1 MLLMNWGPDFPDPD
15 GNGTPFANY
24 EAQSLAWRNSWN
36 DATAIDLSRRAAVE
50 LDPAKR
56 VALYGELVD
65 YVQNNGPYAMLYQ
78 PTRVY
83 GRAQQRPGLHLR
95 SDDTPTISF
104 WLISN
109 SSQLRDC

>member
-1 MLLMNWGPDFPDPD
+1 MLLMNWSPDFPDPD
-15 GNGTPFANY
+15 GNGTPFSNY

-50 LDPAKR
+50 ADPAAR

-65 YVQNNGPYAMLYQ
+65 YVQNNGPYAILYQ

-83 GRAQQRPGLHLR
+83 AVRNNVAGFIYDPND
-95 SDDTPTISF
+95 SPTISF
-104 WLISN
+104 WLISKN
-109 SSQLRDC
+109 